1 MYKRQVLGV
10 FGMGEGLVGLACYL
24 FAVFLLGVAAL
35 AMVNQEEAERPAP
48 SRAECV
54 QEGAA

>member
-1 MYKRQVLGV
+1 MDEDSVEAFIFGTCVL
-10 FGMGEGLVGLACYL
+10 MMIAVGAYFLA
-24 FAVFLLGVAAL
+24 
-35 AMVNQEEAERPAP
+35 NQEEAERPAP

>member
-1 MYKRQVLGV
+1 MDEDFVEAFIFGTFVFVMIAVGMY
-10 FGMGEGLVGLACYL
+10 FIA
-24 FAVFLLGVAAL
+24 
-35 AMVNQEEAERPAP
+35 NQEEAERPAL